1 MDPKRIA
8 ILTFAVG
15 ADYKRNLAVCL
26 QSKRDYA
33 ARHGYTYI
41 EAGEEY
47 WDRDRPIAWSKIPF
61 WLDILR
67 RRGSEFDYLWI
78 SDADVLIT
86 NPALKLED
94 HVLPFMPAGKNLM
107 WNHDACRNINSGNMI
122 FRPCPWL
129 IQYLE
134 EVWNK
139 TDDLYHI
146 WWENKAMIDVMMQSK
161 THMENIHINK
171 EHWRYNAYI
180 GGRKGER
187 LWTREDFL
195 VHFAGVYDT
204 DKIRDL
210 CEEIKKGNVPRV
222 VFFPPEAF
230 GPDQDQTLA
239 EMKAAGVKPPT
250 INK

>member
-1 MDPKRIA
+1 
-8 ILTFAVG
+8 
-15 ADYKRNLAVCL
+15 
-26 QSKRDYA
+26 
-33 ARHGYTYI
+33 
-41 EAGEEY
+41 
-47 WDRDRPIAWSKIPF
+47 
-61 WLDILR
+61 
-67 RRGSEFDYLWI
+67 
-78 SDADVLIT
+78 
-86 NPALKLED
+86 
-94 HVLPFMPAGKNLM
+94 
-107 WNHDACRNINSGNMI
+107 
-122 FRPCPWL
+122 
-129 IQYLE
+129 
-134 EVWNK
+134 
-139 TDDLYHI
+139 
-146 WWENKAMIDVMMQSK
+146 MIDVMMQSK

-204 DKIRDL
+204 EKIRDL